1 MSILSSF
8 VGYAWLLWIYYIYSF
23 TRCVWMDR
31 LTALIHTGGICSSFS
46 LWFCVCARVC
56 ICWIAC
62 WTAHFFWCMRIC
74 ELYDCDYVHTCFEC
88 SPSQFTILYTHTL
101 NHSFINLQD
110 RLNDGHTTI
119 AVHNIKLIFIMNKL
133 VCKNVY
139 TVHVYVNCILCR
151 SNEQWGWRVRECLE
165 WIRWM
170 LSLSIGL
177 GIKVYSLITTY
188 RIEHITCTQMY
199 SCFSRERT
207 NERMNLRITYLSNI
221 DDMVA

>member
-119 AVHNIKLIFIMNKL
+119 AVHNIKLIFIMSMQER
-133 VCKNVY
+133 
-139 TVHVYVNCILCR
+139 VHCTCICELYIMSIKR
-151 SNEQWGWRVRECLE
+151 AMRVAGERVFG
-165 WIRWM
+165 M
-170 LSLSIGL
+170 D
-177 GIKVYSLITTY
+177 KMDAITFD
-188 RIEHITCTQMY
+188 R
-199 SCFSRERT
+199 FG
-207 NERMNLRITYLSNI
+207 N
-221 DDMVA
+221 

>member
-1 MSILSSF
+1 MIIMNILHIF
-8 VGYAWLLWIYYIYSF
+8 IYTLCMDGSVDCFDTHRWYMF
-23 TRCVWMDR
+23 KFQFMFLCV
-31 LTALIHTGGICSSFS
+31 
-46 LWFCVCARVC
+46 RVC

-139 TVHVYVNCILCR
+139 
-151 SNEQWGWRVRECLE
+151 
-165 WIRWM
+165 
-170 LSLSIGL
+170 
-177 GIKVYSLITTY
+177 
-188 RIEHITCTQMY
+188 MY
-199 SCFSRERT
+199 
-207 NERMNLRITYLSNI
+207 M
-221 DDMVA
+221 